1 MLPAL
6 FLYARPVLRRGR
18 GPATGHGMA
27 KRRQSSDR
35 DPGRGGLRE
44 MSLMHIFRD
53 SAARRDSRDRGH
65 RYTEGERDLTAMSQ
79 KRREGASEESLRR
92 NLARDIASLMNT
104 IRLDV
109 CVNLADNPRVRNSI
123 INHGFQDMDTI
134 WRENRTPGD
143 LAHAIREALIRNEPR
158 LRAETLEVR
167 IDEIAPTVDQR
178 LTFEIVAEMIADP
191 TDIPLQFYAEVDP
204 AAGKIALKRM
214 QGDT

>member
-1 MLPAL
+1 MKTR
-6 FLYARPVLRRGR
+6 RP
-18 GPATGHGMA
+18 
-27 KRRQSSDR
+27 SSDR

-53 SAARRDSRDRGH
+53 SAARRDSRDQGR
-65 RYTEGERDLTAMSQ
+65 RYIDGERDLTVMSQ

-109 CVNLADNPRVRNSI
+109 CVDLAHNPRVRNSI

-143 LAHAIREALIRNEPR
+143 LAQAIREALIRNEPR

-167 IDEIAPTVDQR
+167 VDEVAPTVEQR

-204 AAGKIALKRM
+204 AAGKIAMKRM
-214 QGDT
+214 QGDA

>member
-1 MLPAL
+1 MKTR
-6 FLYARPVLRRGR
+6 RP
-18 GPATGHGMA
+18 
-27 KRRQSSDR
+27 SSDR

-53 SAARRDSRDRGH
+53 SAARRDSRDQGR
-65 RYTEGERDLTAMSQ
+65 RYIDGERDLTVMSQ

-167 IDEIAPTVDQR
+167 VDEIAPTVEQR

-204 AAGKIALKRM
+204 AAGKIAMKRM
-214 QGDT
+214 QGEA